1 MTITDVIKLLPL
13 TVPSFRLEFGTVQ
26 DTRPSSGDRAKTPSQ
41 VQHSNDIIAMLS
53 PDGER
58 VALGKGL
65 KARGNVENWLGMVE
79 ENMMVT
85 LRRLLKASIQDFEVS
100 DKNDW
105 VVRLVEHYCE
115 FKFFLVFYCYD
126 IRSSDWA
133 NSMKWKKL
141 KIIF

>member
-1 MTITDVIKLLPL
+1 MRLELKRQNSYHVRNTICPSPIRALNRTPL
-13 TVPSFRLEFGTVQ
+13 RLEFGTVQ

-105 VVRLVEHYCE
+105 VVRLD
-115 FKFFLVFYCYD
+115 FL
-126 IRSSDWA
+126 
-133 NSMKWKKL
+133 KPH
-141 KIIF
+141 

>member
-1 MTITDVIKLLPL
+1 MLPL
-13 TVPSFRLEFGTVQ
+13 KAKLTSKSPLRLEFGTIQ
-26 DTRPSSGDRAKTPSQ
+26 DTRPGSGDRAKTPSQ

-58 VALGKGL
+58 VALAKGL
-65 KARGNVENWLGMVE
+65 KARGNVENWLGLVE

-105 VVRLVEHYCE
+105 VVRLVILCIVNNY
-115 FKFFLVFYCYD
+115 L
-126 IRSSDWA
+126 R
-133 NSMKWKKL
+133 
-141 KIIF
+141 KILFII